1 MLDRFAP
8 GALIDGFLIG
18 ECIHAGGNGYIYRVT
33 PPPDRDPGFPVVMKA
48 PAIGRAQPT
57 IAIVSFEMEEMIH
70 PLLTGNHV
78 PRFVAAGDL
87 SAAPYIAMEWVDGES
102 LTAII
107 GRAPLPLADVVRVGA
122 ALADAVSSIHAQEV
136 VHLDL
141 KPENFILRPDGAAV
155 LLDFGFAHHAR
166 YPDLLAEEQH
176 FAAGSAPYVS
186 PEQLRNDRSD
196 PRSDL
201 FALGALLYELA
212 TGEKPFGEPKTYGG
226 MRDRLWRMP
235 PPPRSVEAQVPP
247 WLQEIILRCLEPIAD
262 ARYQSA
268 AHLAFDLRHPDQVPL
283 TDRATRSEGVGVFRN
298 VGRWWRSRRDNLP
311 TSRHARIEAPVIMVA
326 IDTAHPDDERHPALQ
341 WTTRQIVSLNPEF
354 RLLCVSVISAAP
366 LGEGDSPGETASG
379 RNLEHVLRLRQWI
392 EPLKLPPSRLSLHV
406 VESASAGDTL
416 LQLARANNVDLIV
429 LGAPWPKQK
438 KLAWLRSVA
447 SNVTANAHC
456 SVHVVRVTRRQRAA
470 TAVGGSTPPEGVS
483 A

>member
-1 MLDRFAP
+1 MLERFAP
-8 GALIDGFLIG
+8 GARLDGFVVG
-18 ECIHAGGNGYIYRVT
+18 ECIHAGGNAFIYKVT
-33 PPPDRDPGFPVVMKA
+33 PPPGRDPGFPVVLKA

-70 PLLTGNHV
+70 PLLSGNHV

-87 SAAPYIAMEWVDGES
+87 SATPYIAMEWIEGEG
-102 LTAII
+102 LAAIVR
-107 GRAPLPLADVVRVGA
+107 RAPLPLDEVVRVGA
-122 ALADAVSSIHAQEV
+122 ALADAVSSVHAQEV

-141 KPENFILRPDGAAV
+141 KPENFILRPNGQAV
-155 LLDFGFAHHAR
+155 MLDFGFAHHAR
-166 YPDLLAEEQH
+166 YPDLLAEEEH

-186 PEQLRNDRSD
+186 PEQLHKDRSD

-201 FALGALLYELA
+201 FALGVLLYELA
-212 TGEKPFGEPKTYGG
+212 TGTQPFGAPTTYAG
-226 MRDRLWRMP
+226 MRDRLWRAP
-235 PPPRSVEAQVPP
+235 PPPRSVDARIPP
-247 WLQEIILRCLEPIAD
+247 WLQEVILRCLEPTAD

-283 TDRATRSEGVGVFRN
+283 TERSASTDGVGLLAN
-298 VGRWWRSRRDNLP
+298 VGRWWRGRRDKLP
-311 TSRHARIEAPVIMVA
+311 VARTARIQAPMIMVA
-326 IDTAHPDDERHPALQ
+326 IDTLHPEDERHPALQ
-341 WTTRQIVSLNPEF
+341 WTTRQIISLNPEF

-366 LGEGDSPGETASG
+366 LGEGRTDQETASG
-379 RNLEHVLRLRQWI
+379 RHLEHVLRLRQWI
-392 EPLKLPPSRLSLHV
+392 EPLKLPASRLSLHV

-456 SVHVVRVTRRQRAA
+456 SVHVVRVTRRPQ
-470 TAVGGSTPPEGVS
+470 GHP
-483 A
+483 

>member
-8 GALIDGFLIG
+8 GALIDGFLVG
-18 ECIHAGGNGYIYRVT
+18 ECLHAGGNGFIYRVT
-33 PPPDRDPGFPVVMKA
+33 APPDRDPGFPLVMKA
-48 PAIGRAQPT
+48 PAIGRTQPT

-70 PLLTGNHV
+70 PLLSGVHV

-87 SAAPYIAMEWVDGES
+87 SATPYLAMEYVEGES
-102 LTAII
+102 LTRIVE
-107 GRAPLPLADVVRVGA
+107 RAPLPQEDIVRIGA
-122 ALADAVSSIHAQEV
+122 ALADAVSSVHAQEV

-141 KPENFILRPDGAAV
+141 KPENFILRPNGEAV

-201 FALGALLYELA
+201 FALGVLLYELA
-212 TGEKPFGEPKTYGG
+212 TGTQPFGSPTTFAG
-226 MRDRLWRMP
+226 MRDRFWRTP
-235 PPPRSVEAQVPP
+235 PPPRSVNAQLPP
-247 WLQEIILRCLEPIAD
+247 WLQEIILRCLEPMAD

-283 TDRATRSEGVGVFRN
+283 GDRATSTDSVGVLAN
-298 VGRWWRSRRDNLP
+298 VGRWWRSRRDKLAVPRNV
-311 TSRHARIEAPVIMVA
+311 RIQAPMIMVA
-326 IDTAHPDDERHPALQ
+326 IDTLHPDDERHPALQ

-354 RLLCVSVISAAP
+354 RLLCVSVIGAAP
-366 LGEGDSPGETASG
+366 LGEGATAGETASG
-379 RNLEHVLRLRQWI
+379 RHLEHILRLRQWI
-392 EPLKLPPSRLSLHV
+392 EPLKLPASRLSLHV
-406 VESASAGDTL
+406 VESASAGEAL

-456 SVHVVRVTRRQRAA
+456 SVHVVRVTRRQRAQ
-470 TAVGGSTPPEGVS
+470 P
-483 A
+483 